1 MNLALADVR
10 VLTAALRA
18 FYEENRLDL
27 LDNYSATALK
37 RIWRAEQFSYWMTR
51 MMHRLDDASPFEQQL
66 QVAELEHVTT
76 SRAAATAMA
85 ENYVGV
91 TPV

>member
-1 MNLALADVR
+1 
-10 VLTAALRA
+10 
-18 FYEENRLDL
+18 
-27 LDNYSATALK
+27 
-37 RIWRAEQFSYWMTR
+37 MTR

-91 TPV
+91 APV